1 MISSTQNDKVKLV
14 YGLQTR
20 TRTRLKERKVV
31 LEGVR
36 LIRDTIGRG
45 VKPLFMFYEPKSVD
59 YEFLAEMQ
67 EYDFVMLE
75 VSEEVMAY
83 MTDTQQPQGI
93 IGVFPMPTPE
103 MPRKPNRVLIL
114 DGVSEPGN
122 MGTILRSA
130 VASGVDLV
138 ILAPH
143 CVDPYNPK
151 VVRSG
156 MGAHFHI
163 PLVQAQWYE
172 ITPYCEGLKV
182 YAAAGGGS
190 LRYDQ
195 ADYSARHAL
204 IIGGEARGIGENA
217 RELADE
223 LVYIPMAGGMESL
236 NAAIATSVILFEAT
250 RQNAQLETPDTE

>member
-36 LIRDTIGRG
+36 LIRDTIERG
-45 VKPLFMFYEPKSVD
+45 FKPLFMFYDPKSVD
-59 YEFLAEMQ
+59 YEFLAEIQ
-67 EYDFVMLE
+67 AHDFPMLE

-83 MTDTQQPQGI
+83 ASDTQQPQGI

-103 MPRKPNRVLIL
+103 LPRKPNRILIL

-130 VASGVDLV
+130 TASGVDLV

-172 ITPYCEGLKV
+172 ITPYCDGLKV
-182 YAAAGGGS
+182 YAAAGGGDV
-190 LRYDQ
+190 RYDQ
-195 ADYSARHAL
+195 ADYTQRHAL
-204 IIGGEARGIGENA
+204 IIGGEARGIGDNA
-217 RELADE
+217 RELADA
-223 LVYIPMAGGMESL
+223 LIYIPMAGGMESL

-250 RQNAQLETPDTE
+250 RQNLTTEAPEPE

>member
-36 LIRDTIGRG
+36 LIRDTIARG
-45 VKPLFMFYEPKSVD
+45 FKPLFMFYEPKSVD
-59 YEFLAEMQ
+59 YEFLAELQ
-67 EYDFVMLE
+67 EHDFPMLE
-75 VSEEVMAY
+75 VNEEVLAY
-83 MTDTQQPQGI
+83 MSDTQQPQGI
-93 IGVFPMPTPE
+93 LGVFPMPSPE

-130 VASGVDLV
+130 TASGVDLV

-156 MGAHFHI
+156 MGAHFSI

-172 ITPYCEGLKV
+172 ISPYCEGMKV
-182 YAAAGGGS
+182 YAAAGSGE

-195 ADYSARHAL
+195 ADYTQRHAI
-204 IIGGEARGIGENA
+204 IIGGEARGIGDNA
-217 RELADE
+217 RELADA

-236 NAAIATSVILFEAT
+236 NAAIASSVILFEAT
-250 RQNAQLETPDTE
+250 RQNSPLELPDSE